1 MNEQGRLTEIASPQ
15 VPPTLICRFVSGV
28 DARPTIYLGP
38 GRHLLGRA
46 PAAQICVDDPALD
59 PHHLFLTLKT
69 DGRIEITQISGREIV
84 QIDGYPIGQRGAV
97 LSAGIPASATAILTV
112 AGSRLRVSST
122 TDPQLVALHQR
133 SADDRKESGDRGH
146 LQVRVVREPRVIA
159 VPPDPRLLPPTEVI
173 PAGHPAPAHTLIAAG
188 IAMFTGLVMAFV
200 LGHMMFAAFALM
212 GAFTAVATWGVGR
225 IRHARHL
232 RKAREEN
239 LRADRD
245 LLAQMIA
252 VSQEIETHLH
262 HSAPEISTV
271 SAARQL
277 GRLWARR
284 LTHRDVMD
292 VTLGLCDIRAPIL
305 LESGP
310 GSGGT
315 PRAEHQR
322 LVEELAMIRSVPEV
336 IALNKPEPA
345 VVAVTGPV
353 AAEVMR
359 SVVIQLALGTG
370 PADLRIVAV
379 TADPAR
385 YAWLGFLPHCPERP
399 CSESDVTGP
408 DVTGPDSTGSRVIDC
423 RQQVVLSQEMMRL
436 DDGDPRHLLLV
447 TDAPELLTFRTGPVR
462 RLLDL
467 NTPITMLIEIG
478 SVAEAHSVVPAVC
491 TTVIATDR
499 HSSLGISQ
507 PTAAR
512 IARDLS
518 VLEDPEDA
526 TQQAH
531 SLPPRV
537 DLRSLTGGWE
547 TPEEIGAAWLAGGP
561 DPAPA
566 GVIGMTADA
575 ILEIDLV
582 ADGPHGLV
590 AGTTGSGKSELL
602 RSLVISLALRVSPE
616 HLQFVLIDYK
626 GGSTFDACAD
636 LPHTVGLVT
645 DLDEGLAERALISL
659 NAELHRRERILR
671 SFGSGDLTTY
681 RAQPNAEPLARLL
694 VVIDEFAALAHELP
708 GFLAALVGIAQRG
721 RSLGVHLIL
730 ATQRPAGVIDDAIR
744 ANTDLRIALRLN
756 DASDARDVVS
766 DDRPVGFPRGVPGR
780 SLMRLGADEG
790 VVFQAASSAAM
801 LRSRVDA
808 IRSASVAAGHRITH
822 RPWRASLDE
831 VMRTYSDEDRRTALG
846 VIDDPAAQSH
856 LQLTWDRS
864 GGLVLIGALGSGT
877 TSTMLTIID
886 HLIAT
891 DAVVLHVIDA
901 AGEPALVQV
910 DEAPNC
916 VGVIG
921 IHERERIE
929 RLLNRWSRE
938 IDTRQASGRGRTG
951 CEEWVL
957 AIDGLMSLRRSLD
970 DAAGSPWLATLER
983 VLAEGPT
990 MGLITVATVETGGG
1004 AAAAMVN
1011 RFATRWVHHLDDPSE
1026 GGMYGAASAA
1036 VPAAISGRI
1045 FIPSL
1050 GLCAQVYPRDPSATV
1065 QAKMSPSRH
1074 EVRRVDVL
1082 ASLVLPEEL
1091 ESPTSPRSP
1100 HHAEGSALKL
1110 LLGIGYE
1117 DLEPASVEVSQGDH
1131 VMVLGPARSGR
1142 SLAAAQ
1148 IARSWHRHHR
1158 DGTVMVISGRRGA
1171 SPLARAGVPI
1181 TVTATDASEV
1191 PTPDEVTGALL
1202 VIVDDAERVDDP
1214 SGRLLGLIESGHPQ
1228 VLVVAVARPEAVR
1241 GLYGHWTAAVRRSR
1255 TGVMMV
1261 GIGEL
1266 DGDLLSVVLP
1276 RRCPIR
1282 ARPGLAWIV
1291 DAAGVRLVQVAFND
1305 VGSAEHVGDHPGPQ
1319 FSGQAQ

>member
-1 MNEQGRLTEIASPQ
+1 MNEPQQMNEIAAITA
-15 VPPTLICRFVSGV
+15 PPTLICRFVSGA

-46 PAAQICVDDPALD
+46 PGAQIRIDDPTVD
-59 PHHLFLTLKT
+59 SHHLVVTLYQN
-69 DGRIEITQISGREIV
+69 GGIEIVQISGKEIV
-84 QIDGYPIGQRGAV
+84 QIDGSPIGQRGGPLIAR
-97 LSAGIPASATAILTV
+97 LPASAPVILRV
-112 AGSRLRVSST
+112 AGSRLRISSA
-122 TDPQLVALHQR
+122 TDPQLVALQQL
-133 SADDRKESGDRGH
+133 SAGGCEVRG
-146 LQVRVVREPRVIA
+146 LCQARVVREPRVVA
-159 VPPDPRLLPPTEVI
+159 VPPDPRVVPPADVA
-173 PAGHPAPAHTLIAAG
+173 PASLPAPAHTLIAVG
-188 IAMFTGLVMAFV
+188 IAMCAGLVMAFA
-200 LGHMMFAAFALM
+200 LGHMMFAAFAVM

-232 RKAREEN
+232 RSARQHN

-245 LLAQMIA
+245 LLAEMIA
-252 VSQEIETHLH
+252 VSQAIETHLH
-262 HSAPEISTV
+262 CSAPEISTV
-271 SAARQL
+271 KAARHL
-277 GRLWARR
+277 GKLWSRR
-284 LTHRDVMD
+284 LTHHDVMN
-292 VTLGLCDIRAPIL
+292 VTLGLCDTRAPIL
-305 LESGP
+305 LEPGP

-315 PRAEHQR
+315 PRTEHQR
-322 LVEELAMIRSVPEV
+322 LVEELAIIRSVPEV
-336 IALNKPEPA
+336 IALNDPEPA
-345 VVAVTGPV
+345 IVAVTGPV
-353 AAEVMR
+353 AAAVMR

-385 YAWLGFLPHCPERP
+385 YAWLALLPHCSNRSGPG
-399 CSESDVTGP
+399 SDSVGL
-408 DVTGPDSTGSRVIDC
+408 GVIDC
-423 RQQVVLSQEMMRL
+423 RNQGVLSQEMMRL
-436 DDGDPRHLLLV
+436 DDGDSRRLLVV

-462 RLLDL
+462 RLLDVNRPL
-467 NTPITMLIEIG
+467 AMLIEIG
-478 SVAEAHSVVPAVC
+478 SAAEAQSVVPAVC
-491 TTVIATDR
+491 TKVIVTKQ
-499 HSSLGISQ
+499 HSSLGISAL
-507 PTAAR
+507 TAAQ
-512 IARDLS
+512 IGSDLS

-526 TQQAH
+526 SQNAH
-531 SLPPRV
+531 SLPTQV
-537 DLRSLTGGWE
+537 DLRSLTQGRV
-547 TPEEIGAAWLAGGP
+547 TPAEIGAAWLAGGA

-671 SFGSGDLTTY
+671 STGVGDLTAY
-681 RAQPNAEPLARLL
+681 RAQTGAEPLARLL

-708 GFLAALVGIAQRG
+708 RFLVALVGIAQRG

-756 DASDARDVVS
+756 DASDARDVVG

-801 LRSRVDA
+801 LRERVDA
-808 IRSASVAAGHRITH
+808 IRVASVAAGHRITH
-822 RPWRASLDE
+822 RPWRASLNE
-831 VMRTYSDEDRRTALG
+831 VMCMHSDEDRRTALG

-886 HLIAT
+886 HLVTT
-891 DAVVLHVIDA
+891 DAAVLHVIDA
-901 AGEPALVQV
+901 VGEPALAQV

-916 VGVIG
+916 AGVIG

-929 RLLNRWSRE
+929 RLLNRWSQE
-938 IDTRQASGRGRTG
+938 IDMRQANGRGRTG

-970 DAAGSPWLATLER
+970 DAVGSPWLATLER
-983 VLAEGPT
+983 LLAEGPT

-1004 AAAAMVN
+1004 ASAAMVN

-1026 GGMYGAASAA
+1026 GGMYGVASAA
-1036 VPAAISGRI
+1036 VPPAIPGRI

-1050 GLCAQVYPRDPSATV
+1050 ALFAQVFPPNPLGVGSVMVGR
-1065 QAKMSPSRH
+1065 SRH
-1074 EVRRVDVL
+1074 EVRRIDVL
-1082 ASLVLPEEL
+1082 PSVVLPGEL
-1091 ESPTSPRSP
+1091 GLKNCHWGPNQG
-1100 HHAEGSALKL
+1100 AGSALDL
-1110 LLGIGYE
+1110 PLGIGFE
-1117 DLEPASVEVSQGDH
+1117 DLKPVSMEVSRGDH

-1142 SLAAAQ
+1142 SLVAAQ
-1148 IARSWHRHHR
+1148 IAQAWHQQHP
-1158 DGTVMVISGRRGA
+1158 DGIVMVMSGRRGA
-1171 SPLARAGVPI
+1171 GPLASGEGRVKMTTI
-1181 TVTATDASEV
+1181 DAAAL
-1191 PTPDEVTGALL
+1191 PTPEEVTGALL

-1214 SGRLLGLIESGHPQ
+1214 SSRLLGLIESGHPQ
-1228 VLVVAVARPEAVR
+1228 ILVVAVARPEALR
-1241 GLYGHWTAAVRRSR
+1241 GLYGHWTAAVRRNR

-1261 GIGEL
+1261 GVGEL

-1291 DAAGVRLVQVAFND
+1291 DAAGIRLAQVAFNSPI
-1305 VGSAEHVGDHPGPQ
+1305 SAEHVGDHSSP
-1319 FSGQAQ
+1319 